1 MLGQFVGISCRS
13 ARQQFH
19 QLAEDYSQNERLH
32 AEDIAVRQAHH
43 LHHALQTGLCA
54 QREEWQDGA
63 EKVGLKAVMRDGIDY
78 EFTIVFD
85 INMKHQ
91 CMASKD
97 RTNLFAGKPTL

>member
-63 EKVGLKAVMRDGIDY
+63 
-78 EFTIVFD
+78 
-85 INMKHQ
+85 
-91 CMASKD
+91 
-97 RTNLFAGKPTL
+97 